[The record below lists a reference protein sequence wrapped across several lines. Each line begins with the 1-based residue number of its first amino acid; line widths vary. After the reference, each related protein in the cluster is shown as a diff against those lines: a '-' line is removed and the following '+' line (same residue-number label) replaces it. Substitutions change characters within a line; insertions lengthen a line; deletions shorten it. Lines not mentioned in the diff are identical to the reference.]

1 MPVSIDVFIPF
12 LLASIAVLIV
22 PGPAVTVIVS
32 NSLTHG
38 ARAGLLNIAGIQLG
52 LVIIV
57 GLVAYGLST
66 LLATMS
72 IWFDWVRFIGAAYL
86 VYLGYKIFT
95 STDSEDEVPVSKSD
109 KSFFWQG
116 FIVILTNPKVFLMFG
131 AFLPPFID
139 PAGNAVAQVLFL
151 GGTFMVAAT
160 ILDGIYAITAGRA
173 GQMLSAARG
182 RLMRR
187 LSGGFLI
194 GGGIWLA
201 TMRQN

>member
-1 MPVSIDVFIPF
+1 MPVSIDVLIPF

-38 ARAGLLNIAGIQLG
+38 TRAGLLNIAGIQLG
-52 LVIIV
+52 LTIII
-57 GLVAYGLST
+57 GLVAYGLAT

-95 STDSEDEVPVSKSD
+95 SSDSEDEMPETKSD

-139 PAGNAVAQVLFL
+139 PAGNAAAQVLFL

-160 ILDGIYAITAGRA
+160 ILDGIYAVTAGRA

-187 LSGGFLI
+187 LSGGFLV